1 MTCPQSHVTSGMGRR
16 WKTGNR
22 KRKRERHLEHQQK
35 VGTETRIQK
44 QAKPKHKR
52 HTRKDRSENRSG
64 KERIDEGSRRTVPG
78 QGKKGESR
86 KRNYAKCG
94 EQREGQP
101 QGNRESPPAK
111 GLMRGWQEGGG
122 ARSHPKK
129 KSGKTKQGKK
139 GAQGEV
145 TDRTEEPDQEGEEG
159 NRGRLT
165 KRGPAI
171 STRARA
177 RGRAEKKQQH
187 QAHGGTKK
195 VEGEPHH

>member
-1 MTCPQSHVTSGMGRR
+1 MTCPQSHVTLGMGRR

-64 KERIDEGSRRTVPG
+64 KERVDEGSRRTVPG

-111 GLMRGWQEGGG
+111 GLRRGWQQGWHQRPPQK
-122 ARSHPKK
+122 AR
-129 KSGKTKQGKK
+129 GKTRQ
-139 GAQGEV
+139 
-145 TDRTEEPDQEGEEG
+145 G
-159 NRGRLT
+159 NRRPGRKHRPKRRNRSSKLAELT
-165 KRGPAI
+165 ERRNGSNSRSQNHARMGAIQKR
-171 STRARA
+171 
-177 RGRAEKKQQH
+177 
-187 QAHGGTKK
+187 
-195 VEGEPHH
+195 